1 VCARHLWVFRSHKR
15 WPCGRLEDDEEER
28 RSQAPRSPEYDIVRE
43 DTRDILFSLTTEAV
57 KACCEDVEWV
67 CDSLELHARP
77 DLTENDDTKDS
88 PEVEAMVSDLNFVED
103 EALRRLHRGV
113 DALLPLARCLENEYG
128 NKELVIKALTRV
140 YRAAEHVAKKVE
152 QRKAVGVRKPFIQ
165 LMVCI
170 GTHLNDAL
178 YELLLRFDVAAED
191 KARGKRQKITNESRL
206 VPALV
211 YQVEMLEAH
220 LIKIQ
225 KAQGNGKSLDLMKH
239 FKRSTARDFK
249 IDYGVAFKVQHL
261 ASRLS
266 LLRVCASPHV
276 RI

>member
-1 VCARHLWVFRSHKR
+1 MTATCLR
-15 WPCGRLEDDEEER
+15 RLEDEDEDSR
-28 RSQAPRSPEYDIVRE
+28 TSQPPRSPEYDIVRE
-43 DTRDILFSLTTEAV
+43 DNRDLLFSLTTDAV

-67 CDSLELHARP
+67 WDSLELNARP
-77 DLTENDDTKDS
+77 DLTDDDDKKDS
-88 PEVEAMVSDLNFVED
+88 PQVEAHVARMNFVED
-103 EALRRLHRGV
+103 EALRRLNRGV
-113 DALLPLARCLENEYG
+113 DALLPLARCLENEYA

-152 QRKAVGVRKPFIQ
+152 QRRGVGVRKPFVQ
-165 LMVCI
+165 LMGRI

-178 YELLLRFDVAAED
+178 YELLLRFDVATED

-211 YQVEMLEAH
+211 YQVELLEAH

-225 KAQGNGKSLDLMKH
+225 KAHGNGKALDLMKH

-249 IDYGVAFKVQHL
+249 IDYGVLQKVSRSCCRL
-261 ASRLS
+261 A
-266 LLRVCASPHV
+266 LRIPASG
-276 RI
+276 IAS